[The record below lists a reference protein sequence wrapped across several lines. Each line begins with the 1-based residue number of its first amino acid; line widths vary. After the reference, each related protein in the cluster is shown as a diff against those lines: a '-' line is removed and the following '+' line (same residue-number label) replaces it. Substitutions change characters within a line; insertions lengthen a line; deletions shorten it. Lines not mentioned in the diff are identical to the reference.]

1 MFCLTAMC
9 VVTHCCG
16 VGVVISCSLPDTLYS
31 VQYQMHIDDYAK
43 SIEDNK
49 CFVLVECW
57 QLFEAYSFLLCLP
70 LYGGTSDFLG
80 FGIGVI
86 QQNTSLPCTNLS
98 T

>member
-16 VGVVISCSLPDTLYS
+16 VGVVSSCSLSDTLYS
-31 VQYQMHIDDYAK
+31 TELAVFGI
-43 SIEDNK
+43 K
-49 CFVLVECW
+49 CILTIMQNPLKTTNAF
-57 QLFEAYSFLLCLP
+57 FLLSFSLNLP

-86 QQNTSLPCTNLS
+86 QQNTSVPCTNLS
-98 T
+98 M